1 MNIENT
7 TDFSSYLRS
16 LNNGEREQDNQPE
29 YKIVH
34 KIKQGRDN
42 VFYKWY
48 TQRYD
53 NYLFNVLVYYPDFKS
68 ITDYFSQ
75 GLNKDN
81 GIKEFYVERVIR
93 HLNDGSIADYTDW
106 FQFNHEQE
114 INLASSLDAE
124 SEKFFDKL
132 NKQA

>member
-48 TQRYD
+48 TQRFD

-81 GIKEFYVERVIR
+81 GVKEFYVERVIR
-93 HLNDGSIADYTDW
+93 HLNDGSIADYKIGRA
-106 FQFNHEQE
+106 HV
-114 INLASSLDAE
+114 
-124 SEKFFDKL
+124 
-132 NKQA
+132 